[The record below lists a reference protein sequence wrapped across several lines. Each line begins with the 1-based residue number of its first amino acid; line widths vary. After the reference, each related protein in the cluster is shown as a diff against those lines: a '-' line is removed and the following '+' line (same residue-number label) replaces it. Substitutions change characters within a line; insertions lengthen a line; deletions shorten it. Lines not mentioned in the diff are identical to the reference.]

1 MPGMSHPAS
10 NHAARDRR
18 RAEAKAEAQAQ
29 GFGNVSARTKALKRN
44 CWKADQRN
52 CVDQQIAAEI
62 QTPRFDRL
70 AGQDGP
76 VKILMKEGK
85 WLAC

>member
-1 MPGMSHPAS
+1 MPGGNKHV
-10 NHAARDRR
+10 ARDRR

-29 GFGNVSARTKALKRN
+29 GFGDVAARTKAMKRNYWKADKRN
-44 CWKADQRN
+44 C
-52 CVDQQIAAEI
+52 VEQQIAAEV

-76 VKILMKEGK
+76 VKILMKEGV
-85 WLAC
+85 WLT